1 MRGAILSQECP
12 MQVSWK
18 IGVEIELLAPPQS
31 SRADLAQ
38 AYADDHRGSVRRI
51 LHQDS
56 EPSRVPGHPIFH
68 NMTLGFE
75 ALDQQGRLIAS
86 CVDDLTLQDDLHRQA
101 KPKPGW
107 WRIVCDDERLLRLL
121 SRHVDPELD
130 LPDAL
135 AELAP
140 LCGGQLLSAPGGLY
154 RLIDAV
160 GAPLI
165 IAAPLPGERER
176 PCEIITPP
184 IESDHAARLEYLLG
198 VARRLRFSVPV
209 EGATHIHFDAGPL
222 CHAGTIA
229 NLVNLL
235 QAWGGRLRRLCGT
248 PSSFRRVGGWPDA
261 LLECINS
268 ADFRALPWTEAQAR
282 LRALEPSKFCD
293 FNLKNIAHA
302 RLDRHTFEVRILPA
316 CTEAMPVLAAAVLF
330 QGILVRCGQTPEIHA
345 EDPAPWHA
353 DGIREFL
360 DTLALDADAHLYW
373 RQRVADVDALAND
386 AGAQD
391 SAGRS

>member
-1 MRGAILSQECP
+1 MEIR
-12 MQVSWK
+12 WK
-18 IGVEIELLAPPQS
+18 IGVEIELLAPPDS

-38 AYADDHRGSVRRI
+38 VYAEDHRGRVRRT

-56 EPSRVPGHPIFH
+56 EPSRVPGHPVFH

-75 ALDQQGRLIAS
+75 SLDDQGRLIAS

-135 AELAP
+135 ADLAP

-154 RLIDAV
+154 RLVDAV
-160 GAPLI
+160 GSPLV

-184 IESDHAARLEYLLG
+184 IESGHAARLEYLLS

-222 CHAGTIA
+222 CNAGTIA

-248 PSSFRRVGGWPDA
+248 PASFRRVGGWPDA
-261 LLECINS
+261 LLECVNR
-268 ADFRALPWTEAQAR
+268 ADYRALPWADAQAR

-293 FNLKNIAHA
+293 FNLKNIAHG

-316 CTEAMPVLAAAVLF
+316 YTESTPVLAAAALF
-330 QGILVRCGQTPEIHA
+330 QGILVRCGQAHEIVSEA
-345 EDPAPWHA
+345 SAPWMVEEV
-353 DGIREFL
+353 REFL
-360 DTLALDADAHLYW
+360 DRLSLDADVDHYW
-373 RQRVADVDALAND
+373 RQRVAVVDAQV
-386 AGAQD
+386 AGPGPPE
-391 SAGRS
+391 SAVGK